1 MGLVVRKFGQCR
13 AREVVKGKQDFF
25 IFLHSFAG
33 FMEFGLVTGDE
44 LIVGCQSCFAGR
56 RQIHFMD

>member
-1 MGLVVRKFGQCR
+1 MIWEIILRV
-13 AREVVKGKQDFF
+13 

-44 LIVGCQSCFAGR
+44 LSVGCQSRFAGR